1 MKIIFKILI
10 VLIYLALNN
19 VIHGQAIGNVEK
31 IEIQS
36 KTLNQNREIL
46 VYTPSYYKESIYQ
59 YYDVIFVFDA
69 QNRELFDLTHSL
81 ITLLDENKTEKP
93 FIVIGIS
100 AYTGK
105 DKYARN
111 DDFLPF
117 PKYDKI
123 ENNLYGFGHANRQG
137 FSKYIK
143 QEVLPFLEKNYRLS
157 SRKLAV
163 GHSLGASYAIST
175 LIHYPKLFSSYIAI
189 SPNFGYDKER
199 LANELINYKFDELEK
214 DKFLFI
220 SHADEQNYWKGWK
233 ESRDKVYAFFN
244 SLKQP
249 KILFKNREYIDKGHR
264 TSFLSALYD
273 GMKEYTKYLDS
284 LTSQK
289 HVIEITVNVPNK
301 TDEVYITGNQKE
313 LGNWEEGKIKMD
325 SISPFKRKISL
336 TLVNKTQIRF
346 TNGNSKSNKVA
357 EIENYDL
364 PWLFYIPISTEFESS
379 IEFNILDWTENSF

>member
-1 MKIIFKILI
+1 MKILLKTLIFLTF
-10 VLIYLALNN
+10 VTSNN
-19 VIHGQAIGNVEK
+19 KFYGQAIGNVEK

-36 KTLNQNREIL
+36 KILNQDREIL
-46 VYTPSYYKESIYQ
+46 IYTPAYYKESIYQ

-69 QNRELFDLTHSL
+69 QNREFFDLTHSL
-81 ITLLDENKTEKP
+81 VSLLDENKTEKP
-93 FIVIGIS
+93 FIVVGIS

-123 ENNLYGFGHANRQG
+123 ENNLYGFGHANRDR

-143 QEVLPFLEKNYRLS
+143 QEVMPFLQKNYRLS

-163 GHSLGASYAIST
+163 GHSLGASYVIST
-175 LIHYPKLFSSYIAI
+175 IIHQPNLFSSYIAI
-189 SPNFGYDKER
+189 SPNFSYDKER
-199 LANELINYKFDELEK
+199 LSKEFVNYKFDELEK

-233 ESRDKVYAFFN
+233 ESRDQVYDFLNSKKPAKV
-244 SLKQP
+244 
-249 KILFKNREYIDKGHR
+249 LFKIQEYINKGHR
-264 TSFLSALYD
+264 TSFLPALYD
-273 GMKEYTKYLDS
+273 GMKEYVQYLDS
-284 LTSQK
+284 LPTQK
-289 HVIEITVNVPNK
+289 HIVEITVNVPNK
-301 TDEVYITGNQKE
+301 VDEVYITGNQKV
-313 LGNWEEGKIKMD
+313 LGNWEEGKIRMD

-336 TLVNKTQIRF
+336 TLANKTQIRF

-364 PWLFYIPISTEFESS
+364 PWLYYIPISTEFKSS
-379 IEFNILDWTENSF
+379 LEFNILDWTENSF